1 MGSLAHGC
9 AHVQARALQK
19 FFWWLLRSRSHQL
32 AEVLAI
38 SHTVTPQCCPMFN
51 PTPRITHRWQC
62 PDCDNGITLHV
73 RVKHAPV
80 CNNKA
85 AHSRR
90 HIEMKREKK
99 GDQQ

>member
-1 MGSLAHGC
+1 ML
-9 AHVQARALQK
+9 
-19 FFWWLLRSRSHQL
+19 
-32 AEVLAI
+32 
-38 SHTVTPQCCPMFN
+38 N

-85 AHSRR
+85 THSRR